1 MESLLRFRVSSFN
14 QFSSKT
20 DCRALFSLLSFISN
34 FTAVMKYTELFLVSS
49 LQIRLG
55 KYPAGKMPDLVFDR
69 EKCRGGAINRRRNY
83 AEVAI
88 EEVLEKSSSGK
99 FRKILKKATVSEFFL
114 KK

>member
-20 DCRALFSLLSFISN
+20 DYRALFSLLSFISN
-34 FTAVMKYTELFLVSS
+34 FTAVMKYTELFLVPS

-99 FRKILKKATVSEFFL
+99 FRKIIKKATVSEFFL